1 MADSASRADRAGE
14 SRGSRR
20 SHGSLGESGTG
31 GDEKLLALARELLPA
46 AVTMRRRIHAE
57 PELGLQLP
65 KTKAVVLESLAGLD
79 LDISHSQ
86 NTSGLVATLEG
97 SRPGKRLLL
106 RGDMDALPMPEDT
119 GLEFASRIP
128 GRMHAC
134 GHDSHTAML
143 AAAAHLLSQRRD
155 ELAGSVS
162 FMFQPG
168 EEGHF
173 GAKVMIEEGLLGDA
187 DHFDGAFAIH
197 IAPPVPCG
205 MLGSRGG
212 PMLASADVFT
222 AKLKGRGG
230 HASMPYDALD
240 PIPVACEIV
249 QALQTFVTRRIKTFD
264 PVVLSVTR
272 IQSGTTNNVIPED
285 AEITGTLRSL
295 SERGRSY
302 ALEGLER
309 IIMGIAATHEISAE
323 VEIQRGYPVT
333 VNDEDFAEFVRE
345 VSRDVLGE
353 NKWLDMPTP
362 TMGAEDFSYVL
373 QRTPG
378 AMAFLG
384 VRPEGEGR
392 AAPCHSNRMLL
403 NEEGMVAGIAMH
415 AGLAL
420 RFLAAD

>member
-1 MADSASRADRAGE
+1 
-14 SRGSRR
+14 
-20 SHGSLGESGTG
+20 
-31 GDEKLLALARELLPA
+31 
-46 AVTMRRRIHAE
+46 
-57 PELGLQLP
+57 
-65 KTKAVVLESLAGLD
+65 
-79 LDISHSQ
+79 
-86 NTSGLVATLEG
+86 
-97 SRPGKRLLL
+97 
-106 RGDMDALPMPEDT
+106 
-119 GLEFASRIP
+119 
-128 GRMHAC
+128 
-134 GHDSHTAML
+134 
-143 AAAAHLLSQRRD
+143 
-155 ELAGSVS
+155 
-162 FMFQPG
+162 
-168 EEGHF
+168 
-173 GAKVMIEEGLLGDA
+173 
-187 DHFDGAFAIH
+187 
-197 IAPPVPCG
+197 

-230 HASMPYDALD
+230 HASMPYDAID

-249 QALQTFVTRRIKTFD
+249 QALQIFVTRRIKTFD

-309 IIMGIAATHEISAE
+309 IIMGIAATHEIAAE
-323 VEIQRGYPVT
+323 VKVQRGYPVT
-333 VNDEDFAEFVRE
+333 MNDEGFAEFVRE